1 MLNNVTGL
9 WRFLGGFAGMYVMGH
24 IFGGKNVRAT
34 GLGHRVL
41 VKRCENFLK
50 KVVGKFGS

>member
-1 MLNNVTGL
+1 MLLVCGVF
-9 WRFLGGFAGMYVMGH
+9 WGGFAGLYVIGH

-34 GLGHRVL
+34 VLGHRVL
-41 VKRCENFLK
+41 VKRCEIFLK